1 MTSVKVTNNI
11 KSAKQAIIQ
20 AQQRALT
27 AASEY
32 VESEAKLNAN
42 PHVDTGRLQGSIT
55 YRVFEEFATV
65 GTIVEYAPYIE
76 FGTGIFA
83 EKGDGRKTPWR
94 YLYQGFKRKKGIVR
108 TKGSRPYPFLRPAI
122 DNNKNKIIKIIK
134 AEMSKVNP

>member
-1 MTSVKVTNNI
+1 MTSVKVSNNI
-11 KSAKQAIIQ
+11 KGAKQAILE
-20 AQQRALT
+20 AQRRALT
-27 AASEY
+27 TASEY
-32 VESEAKLNAN
+32 VESEAKMNAN

-55 YRVFEEFATV
+55 YRVFDEFATV

-94 YLYQGFKRKKGIVR
+94 YLYQGNKHKKGIVFTR
-108 TKGSRPYPFLRPAI
+108 GARPYPFLRPAI

-134 AEMSKVNP
+134 TEMSKVKP